1 MFYQICIIECCGA
14 LSDSTILCTIL
25 CYLHIILLACFPIF
39 RKKVRLCCYFL
50 SVCVPTYLLFSTVE
64 RNYYY
69 CYYFYLFFFLILVL
83 RNLRL
88 LQPQSKAPSQNCEKQ
103 LLTSSC
109 LSVHPS
115 VRPSVSTEQLDSRW
129 TDFR

>member
-1 MFYQICIIECCGA
+1 M
-14 LSDSTILCTIL
+14 
-25 CYLHIILLACFPIF
+25 LLAHYTVGLFP
-39 RKKVRLCCYFL
+39 YFQEK
-50 SVCVPTYLLFSTVE
+50 SKIVLLFSLCLCTYVSSIFNC
-64 RNYYY
+64 RKKLLLLL
-69 CYYFYLFFFLILVL
+69 LFLFIFFLILVL

-115 VRPSVSTEQLDSRW
+115 VRPSVRTEQLDSRW